1 MNLVKR
7 YVMRFGELP
16 ARPYGYTYED
26 EKVKEKI
33 EEALKRNKPLTLED
47 YKGWKQEGAYER
59 DKEEK

>member
-1 MNLVKR
+1 MNLVER
-7 YVMRFGELP
+7 YLTRFGKLP

-47 YKGWKQEGAYER
+47 YKGWKQEGLYIE
-59 DKEEK
+59 KEEK